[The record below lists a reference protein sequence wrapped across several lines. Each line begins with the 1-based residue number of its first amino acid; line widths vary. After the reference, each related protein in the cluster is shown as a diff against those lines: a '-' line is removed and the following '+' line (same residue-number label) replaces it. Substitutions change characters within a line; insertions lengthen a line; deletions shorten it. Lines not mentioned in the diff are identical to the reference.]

1 MLYACVC
8 LCFLIV
14 FHPSEKVTVDP
25 ELSAAL
31 GNGLKCGFLGL
42 LHMEVFHQRLT
53 DEFNLPVL
61 LTTPQVS
68 SFELDTTKLVQGI
81 SLHACT
87 KSLYFMLH

>member
-1 MLYACVC
+1 MI
-8 LCFLIV
+8 FLL
-14 FHPSEKVTVDP
+14 PSKKVTVDP

-61 LTTPQVS
+61 LTTPQVE
-68 SFELDTTKLVQGI
+68 SFELETTKLVQDI
-81 SLHACT
+81 SLHVCT